1 MLVLCSEYGYRLRA
15 ETGSIGA
22 FSVFDF
28 FDDRMGSDT
37 YAEQVLRCPGCDL
50 WLYYGVG
57 IEPSGAANTV
67 SE

>member
-1 MLVLCSEYGYRLRA
+1 MLVLCSECGYRLRA

-22 FSVFDF
+22 FGVFDF

-37 YAEQVLRCPGCDL
+37 YAQQVLHCPGCEL
-50 WLYYGVG
+50 WLYYDFG
-57 IEPSGAANTV
+57 IETSQAAKAD